1 MSEELLLKDEVYAVV
16 GAAIEIHRELGNGYT
31 EGIYQEGMELG
42 LNFRGVPFVPQE
54 RLHVRYKG
62 RVLKSYFVADLI
74 CYGQLLVEL
83 KAMDRLS
90 GTEEAQ
96 VLNYL
101 KATGLRVALLINF
114 GRAGKLEWKRF
125 VRTERGVYDPDEP
138 IN

>member
-1 MSEELLLKDEVYAVV
+1 
-16 GAAIEIHRELGNGYT
+16 
-31 EGIYQEGMELG
+31 
-42 LNFRGVPFVPQE
+42 VPQE
-54 RLHVRYKG
+54 RLHVRCKG
-62 RVLKSYFVADLI
+62 RELKSCFIADLI

-101 KATGLRVALLINF
+101 KATGLKVALLINF
-114 GRAGKLEWKRF
+114 GRAGKLEWRRF

-138 IN
+138 ID